1 MVTRTSDQPERSAR
15 AVDLAPD
22 VTLFPGTFLQG
33 ATVVGRGAE
42 IGPDTRLVDCVV
54 GARSTV
60 EQTTARDAEIG
71 ADAHVGPYA
80 HIAPGGSVPDGT
92 RTGPFYALPSP

>member
-1 MVTRTSDQPERSAR
+1 
-15 AVDLAPD
+15 
-22 VTLFPGTFLQG
+22 
-33 ATVVGRGAE
+33 
-42 IGPDTRLVDCVV
+42 VV

-80 HIAPGGSVPDGT
+80 HIAPGESVPDGT
-92 RTGPFYALPSP
+92 QTGPFYALPHPPPA